1 MVLEAG
7 DRKKKTEQKHMVS
20 HFYIYFFRAWSLKFV
35 YSVFD

>member
-7 DRKKKTEQKHMVS
+7 DSKKKTEQKHKVS
-20 HFYIYFFRAWSLKFV
+20 HFYFYFFRASSLKFV

>member
-7 DRKKKTEQKHMVS
+7 DRKTEQKLKVS
-20 HFYIYFFRAWSLKFV
+20 HFDFYFFRACSLKFV